1 MNHRTVQTLLLFLLL
16 AGTSGL
22 LSGANDSKI
31 VTTDGREIKTSRI
44 EADPE
49 GDLEYLSPD
58 GKLKLRI
65 ARGRYRYAMIPKPA
79 QVTAADQKFREQQWK
94 SAASL
99 YQTAAQD
106 YKLLGWDVYCIRMEA
121 ECLIR
126 SGEKQQAGELLIKL
140 HQERETN
147 PELASERA
155 MADNLLTDLLI
166 DAKKYDEAEKLLNR
180 QQRREEPE
188 LAFAAHFKKA
198 VILQGRGD
206 KRGAALRFYQTA
218 LLFPNHPR
226 RAEALFCA
234 WSLLTELKAP
244 QAASVG
250 EMLKREY
257 PESPYARQ
265 VFF

>member
-1 MNHRTVQTLLLFLLL
+1 MDHRMIRIVLGLVLAGSAGLLF
-16 AGTSGL
+16 
-22 LSGANDSKI
+22 GANDSKI
-31 VTTDGREIKTSRI
+31 VTTDGREIKTSKI
-44 EADPE
+44 EADRN

-58 GKLKLRI
+58 GKIKLRI

-79 QVTAADQKFREQQWK
+79 QVTAADQKYREQQWK

-106 YKLLGWDVYCIRMEA
+106 YKLLGWDVYCTRMTA
-121 ECLIR
+121 ECLVK
-126 SGEKQQAGELLIKL
+126 SGEKRQAGELLLKL
-140 HQERETN
+140 HQERENN
-147 PELASERA
+147 PELARDRA
-155 MADNLLTDLLI
+155 TADDLLADLLI
-166 DAKKYDEAEKLLNR
+166 DGKKYDEAEKILNR
-180 QQRREEPE
+180 QLRREEPE

-198 VILQGRGD
+198 LILQSRGD

-226 RAEALFCA
+226 RAEALFNA
-234 WSLLTELKAP
+234 WSLLSELKAP
-244 QAASVG
+244 QAVSIG

-257 PESPYARQ
+257 PDSSYAKQ

>member
-1 MNHRTVQTLLLFLLL
+1 MDHRTVIRIFLGVLLTGSSGVLF
-16 AGTSGL
+16 
-22 LSGANDSKI
+22 GANDSRI
-31 VTTDGREIKTSRI
+31 VTTDGREIKTSKI
-44 EADPE
+44 EADRN

-58 GKLKLRI
+58 GKIKLRI

-94 SAASL
+94 SAAAL

-121 ECLIR
+121 ECLVR
-126 SGEKQQAGELLIKL
+126 SGEKQQAGELLTKL

-147 PELASERA
+147 PELAAERA
-155 MADNLLTDLLI
+155 MADDLLADLLI
-166 DAKKYDEAEKLLNR
+166 DGKKYAEAEKILNR

-198 VILQGRGD
+198 VILQARGD
-206 KRGAALRFYQTA
+206 KRSAALRFYQTA

-244 QAASVG
+244 QAAQIG
-250 EMLKREY
+250 EMIKREY
-257 PESPYARQ
+257 PDSSYAKQ

>member
-1 MNHRTVQTLLLFLLL
+1 MDHRMIRIFLSLLL
-16 AGTSGL
+16 AGSAGL

-31 VTTDGREIKTSRI
+31 VTTDGREIKTSKI
-44 EADPE
+44 EADRN

-58 GKLKLRI
+58 GKIKLRI
-65 ARGRYRYAMIPKPA
+65 PRGRYRYAMIPKPA

-121 ECLIR
+121 QCLVR
-126 SGEKQQAGELLIKL
+126 SGEKQQAGELLLKL
-140 HQERETN
+140 HQERENN

-155 MADNLLTDLLI
+155 MADDLLADLLI
-166 DAKKYDEAEKLLNR
+166 DGKKYDEAEKILNR

-188 LAFAAHFKKA
+188 LAFAAYFKKA
-198 VILQGRGD
+198 VIRQGRGD
-206 KRGAALRFYQTA
+206 KRGAAMQFYQTA

-234 WSLLTELKAP
+234 WSLLKELKSP
-244 QAASVG
+244 QAAPVG

-257 PESPYARQ
+257 PDSPYARQ